1 MADTVGA
8 HLLIHYLFA
17 YCAVCLTVPDWSL
30 ALGWDDGSES
40 AWSYLARPQWLPES
54 SSLPAHPHTPAPD
67 KSSSFH
73 IPQTQIGMLA
83 GPERCQRIWDPTD
96 AVEMFGHTVRHTVT
110 ASEADGTQ
118 ADRRHCLWFQTRL
131 SACHVR
137 WIYLGNCV
145 CVYLSLP
152 LCQNLDACMYLAMFS
167 YKLWKSTGWTCSWS
181 VAMKVCV
188 AVPRRCTSVLYFC
201 DTLRCVMLLC

>member
-131 SACHVR
+131 SACHVW

-145 CVYLSLP
+145 YVCIC
-152 LCQNLDACMYLAMFS
+152 LCPYVRTWMH
-167 YKLWKSTGWTCSWS
+167 
-181 VAMKVCV
+181 VCI
-188 AVPRRCTSVLYFC
+188 
-201 DTLRCVMLLC
+201 